1 MATETAA
8 REEMAAREQER
19 ARIMTLS
26 KKWQQDKVSS
36 TCTTR
41 MCTGRLLVIDQPS
54 LRGAGGGACGA
65 SISVDIE
72 YAQKCPVCFATAKS
86 YETLRDC
93 DF

>member
-36 TCTTR
+36 PCTTR
-41 MCTGRLLVIDQPS
+41 MCTGRLLVIGNS
-54 LRGAGGGACGA
+54 GGGVCGA